1 MPAAAVFD
9 GGMTE
14 PDKRPVVAV
23 AGASGFVGSALL
35 PALTGDFDVVALR
48 RTPATELPG
57 VRWQRCDLFSLLQT
71 ERALEGADYAVYLVH
86 SMLPARLTQAR
97 FEDMDFILADN
108 FARSAA
114 RAGVKQIL
122 YLGGIIPDDAR
133 LSRHLASRLEVE
145 RVLAARGVPVTSLR
159 AGLIVGPQ
167 GSSFRMVAR
176 LVDRSPV
183 LLCPHWTRS
192 MTQPVG
198 LRDVVSLLRYCVG
211 REEMYGR
218 AFDLGGPEV
227 MTYVDLMRRTAERL
241 GKKRCIIAVPFIPT
255 RLSVLGMRMITG
267 AHRELV
273 APLVESLRHAMVA
286 HSPTLQERA
295 GVVAQSFDEALDEAL
310 PAEKV
315 ASAEADH
322 HLARRHVH
330 SEEGL
335 YVCSIQRLPLPPG
348 YDAIWV
354 AREYA
359 RWLPSFFKRVLR
371 VTVDEHL
378 NLVFRVT
385 GVRRPLLELSYSSNR
400 SSADR
405 PLYYI
410 TGGLL
415 VRLADVPDGRAPA
428 RLEFRES
435 PDRRS
440 VLAAIFNYSPALPW
454 WFYRVTQAPIHL
466 LVMKLFGW
474 HLARQQPLARLAP
487 EGRPVGQV

>member
-1 MPAAAVFD
+1 
-9 GGMTE
+9 MTE
-14 PDKRPVVAV
+14 QEKRPVVAV

-108 FARSAA
+108 FARAAA

-241 GKKRCIIAVPFIPT
+241 GKKRWIIAVPFIPT

-310 PAEKV
+310 PAEKA
-315 ASAEADH
+315 ASEEADH

-348 YDAIWV
+348 YDATWV

>member
-1 MPAAAVFD
+1 MREQ
-9 GGMTE
+9 G
-14 PDKRPVVAV
+14 KRPVVAV

-35 PALTGDFDVVALR
+35 PVLTGDFDVVALR

-97 FEDMDFILADN
+97 LEDMDFILADN

-122 YLGGIIPDDAR
+122 YLGGIIPDDAQ

-167 GSSFRMVAR
+167 GSSFRMVVR
-176 LVDRSPV
+176 LVKRSPV

-241 GKKRCIIAVPFIPT
+241 GKKRLILAVPFIPT

-295 GVVAQSFDEALDEAL
+295 GIVAQNFDEALDEAL
-310 PAEKV
+310 PAEKA
-315 ASAEADH
+315 ASGEADD

-371 VTVDEHL
+371 VTVDDHL
-378 NLVFRVT
+378 NLAFRVT
-385 GVRRPLLELSYSSNR
+385 GVKRPLLELSYSSDR

-415 VRLADVPDGRAPA
+415 ARVGDTPDGRAPA

-440 VLAAIFNYSPALPW
+440 VLAAIFNYSPSLPW
-454 WFYRVTQAPIHL
+454 WFYRITQAPIHL
-466 LVMKLFGW
+466 LVMKLFAW
-474 HLARQQPLARLAP
+474 HLARQKPLARHAP
-487 EGRPVGQV
+487 EGRPVGHI

>member
-14 PDKRPVVAV
+14 QEKRPVVAV

-108 FARSAA
+108 FARAAA

-241 GKKRCIIAVPFIPT
+241 GKKRWIIAVPFIPT

-310 PAEKV
+310 PAEKA
-315 ASAEADH
+315 ASEEADH

-348 YDAIWV
+348 YDATWV

>member
-1 MPAAAVFD
+1 
-9 GGMTE
+9 MTE
-14 PDKRPVVAV
+14 PGKRPVVAV
-23 AGASGFVGSALL
+23 AGASGFVGSALIPVL
-35 PALTGDFDVVALR
+35 AGTCDVVALR

-71 ERALEGADYAVYLVH
+71 ERALEGVDYAVYLVH

-114 RAGVKQIL
+114 RAGVKQVV
-122 YLGGIIPDDAR
+122 YLGGIIPDDAQ

-159 AGLIVGPQ
+159 AGLIIGPQ
-167 GSSFRMVAR
+167 GSSFRMVVR
-176 LVDRSPV
+176 LVKRSPI

-198 LRDVVSLLRYCVG
+198 LRDVVRLLHFCVG

-227 MTYVDLMRRTAERL
+227 MTYVELMRRTAERL
-241 GKKRCIIAVPFIPT
+241 GKKRCIITVPFIPT
-255 RLSVLGMRMITG
+255 RLSVLGMRLITG

-295 GVVAQSFDEALDEAL
+295 GIVAQDFDEALDEAL
-310 PAEKV
+310 PAEAA
-315 ASAEADH
+315 ASEEADD
-322 HLARRHVH
+322 HLARRHTY

-348 YDAIWV
+348 HDATWV

-359 RWLPSFFKRVLR
+359 RWLPSFFKRILR

-378 NLVFRVT
+378 NLAFRVT
-385 GVRRPLLELSYSSNR
+385 GIRRTLLELSYSSDR
-400 SSADR
+400 SSVDR

-415 VRLADVPDGRAPA
+415 VRLAEVPDGRAPA

-440 VLAAIFNYSPALPW
+440 VLAAIFNYSPSLPW
-454 WFYRVTQAPIHL
+454 WFYRLTQAPMHL
-466 LVMKLFGW
+466 MVMKLFGW
-474 HLARQQPLARLAP
+474 HLARQKPLARHAP
-487 EGRPVGQV
+487 EGRPVGQA